1 MRKCYDL
8 EFTLSQGIFFRG
20 EKCLRS
26 GTLRAFLRR
35 MEYTISQAAEKF
47 GITAHTLRFYDK
59 EGLLPFVDRGSGGR
73 RIFKDGDLGWLRI
86 IGCLKE
92 TGMPIREIRDYLDL
106 CMKGDKTLQT
116 RLDVMRAHKAKMLEK
131 LAEIKKYMKMI
142 DYKLDYYEKA
152 IAAGTEAVHGAKPE
166 PETTAAADK
175 KRITRNSRKKK

>member
-1 MRKCYDL
+1 MLSDEYQDL
-8 EFTLSQGIFFRG
+8 LRG
-20 EKCLRS
+20 
-26 GTLRAFLRR
+26 

-116 RLDVMRAHKAKMLEK
+116 RLDVMRAHKKKMLEK
-131 LAEIKKYMKMI
+131 LAEIKKYMKVI

-152 IAAGTEAVHGAKPE
+152 VAAGTEAVHRTKPE

-175 KRITRNSRKKK
+175 KRLVRCRNRADRGKRLQNFPRNTK